1 MFTTGSKLFIG
12 GTVLS
17 LVGALVFGVST
28 GGPTGLLG
36 TVALVSV
43 GLVFAF
49 LAGINFFNRDGNVS
63 AMEPGI
69 DRTAPAAQRPV
80 NRSMWPLVAAVG
92 VGGLVVGS
100 VSRPVVFKVAVV
112 VLLAAIVEWMV
123 QAWAERASADAAF
136 NDSIRK
142 RILHPL
148 EFPILA
154 TVVVAGV
161 LYGFSRIMLTINK
174 DAGRWVFIA
183 LGAVVVAAGFVIA
196 GKRGMSKSTIAGVA
210 SVGAVALLGV
220 GVVSALQGQRTI
232 DAHPEISAAVC
243 LGSAPETEVEEI
255 DHNANQSVSAKS
267 SVISNVILTADDRL
281 VAFNNGITNVEYHE
295 ITVPRSTIVH
305 VLFENRSSTPRRLTA
320 HLGTFKATDGT
331 EGSEEASCTAKLDKG
346 GRAFL
351 TLHLTKSQAAST
363 TPYFLSVPELEGQ
376 EIKLLVP

>member
-1 MFTTGSKLFIG
+1 MFTTGSKLFFG
-12 GTVLS
+12 ATVLS
-17 LVGALVFGVST
+17 FAGALLFGITT
-28 GGPTGLLG
+28 GGPAGLMG
-36 TVALVSV
+36 TVGLVSV
-43 GLVFAF
+43 GVVFAF

-69 DRTAPAAQRPV
+69 ERTAPAAQPPV
-80 NRSMWPLVAAVG
+80 NRCMWPLVAAVG

-123 QAWAERASADAAF
+123 QAWAERASSDAAF

-154 TVVVAGV
+154 TVVVGGV

-174 DAGRWVFIA
+174 DAGRWVFIG
-183 LGAVVVAAGFVIA
+183 LGAIVVAAGFVIA
-196 GKRGMSKSTIAGVA
+196 GKRGMSKTTIAGVTT
-210 SVGAVALLGV
+210 VGAVALLGV

-232 DAHPEISAAVC
+232 EAHPVINAAVC

-255 DHNANQSVSAKS
+255 DHNANQSVGAKS
-267 SVISNVILTADDRL
+267 NVISNVILTADDRL
-281 VAFNNGITNVEYHE
+281 VAFNIGITNVEYHE
-295 ITVPRSTIVH
+295 ITVPRSTTVH

-331 EGSEEASCTAKLDKG
+331 EGSEQATCTAMLDKG
-346 GRAFL
+346 GRTFL
-351 TLHLTKSQAAST
+351 TIRFDKSQLASS

>member
-1 MFTTGSKLFIG
+1 MFTTGSKLFFG
-12 GTVLS
+12 ATVLS
-17 LVGALVFGVST
+17 FAGALLFGITT
-28 GGPTGLLG
+28 GGPAGLMG
-36 TVALVSV
+36 TVGLVSV
-43 GLVFAF
+43 GVVFAF

-69 DRTAPAAQRPV
+69 ERTAPAAQPPV

-123 QAWAERASADAAF
+123 QAWAERASSDAAF

-154 TVVVAGV
+154 TVVVGGV
-161 LYGFSRIMLTINK
+161 LYGFSRIMLTVNK
-174 DAGRWVFIA
+174 DAGRWLFIG
-183 LGAVVVAAGFVIA
+183 LGAIVVAAGFVIA
-196 GKRGMSKSTIAGVA
+196 GKRGMSKTTIAGVTT
-210 SVGAVALLGV
+210 VGAVALLGV

-232 DAHPEISAAVC
+232 EAHPVINAAVC

-255 DHNANQSVSAKS
+255 DHNANQSVGAKS
-267 SVISNVILTADDRL
+267 NVISNVILTADDRL
-281 VAFNNGITNVEYHE
+281 VAFNIGITNVEYHE
-295 ITVPRSTIVH
+295 ITVPRSTTVH

-331 EGSEEASCTAKLDKG
+331 EGSEQATCTAMLDKG
-346 GRAFL
+346 GRTFL
-351 TLHLTKSQAAST
+351 TIRFDKSQLASS

>member
-1 MFTTGSKLFIG
+1 MFTTGSKLFFG
-12 GTVLS
+12 ATVLS
-17 LVGALVFGVST
+17 FAGALLFGITT
-28 GGPTGLLG
+28 GGPAGLMG
-36 TVALVSV
+36 TVGLVSV
-43 GLVFAF
+43 GVVFAF

-69 DRTAPAAQRPV
+69 ERTAPAAQPPV

-123 QAWAERASADAAF
+123 QAWAERASSDAAF

-154 TVVVAGV
+154 TVVVGGV
-161 LYGFSRIMLTINK
+161 LYGFSRIMLTVNK
-174 DAGRWVFIA
+174 DAGRWLFIG
-183 LGAVVVAAGFVIA
+183 LGAIVVAAGFVIA
-196 GKRGMSKSTIAGVA
+196 GKRGMSKTTIAGVTT
-210 SVGAVALLGV
+210 VGAVALLGV

-232 DAHPEISAAVC
+232 EAHPVINAAVC

-255 DHNANQSVSAKS
+255 DHNANQSVGAKS
-267 SVISNVILTADDRL
+267 NVISNVILTADDRL
-281 VAFNNGITNVEYHE
+281 VAFNIGITNVEYHE
-295 ITVPRSTIVH
+295 ITVPRSTTVH

-331 EGSEEASCTAKLDKG
+331 EGSEQATCTAMLDKG
-346 GRAFL
+346 GRTFL
-351 TLHLTKSQAAST
+351 TIRFDKSQLASS
-363 TPYFLSVPELEGQ
+363 TPYYLSVPELEGQ

>member
-1 MFTTGSKLFIG
+1 MFTTGSKLFFG
-12 GTVLS
+12 ATALS
-17 LVGALVFGVST
+17 FAGALLFGITT

-36 TVALVSV
+36 TIGLVSV
-43 GLVFAF
+43 GVVFAF

-69 DRTAPAAQRPV
+69 ERTAPAAQPPV

-92 VGGLVVGS
+92 VGGIVVGS

-123 QAWAERASADAAF
+123 QGWAERASADAAF

-154 TVVVAGV
+154 TVVVGGV

-174 DAGRWVFIA
+174 DAGRWVFIG
-183 LGAVVVAAGFVIA
+183 LGAIVVAAGFVIA
-196 GKRGMSKSTIAGVA
+196 GKRGMSKTTIAGVTT
-210 SVGAVALLGV
+210 VGAVALLGV

-232 DAHPEISAAVC
+232 EAHPVISPAVC
-243 LGSAPETEVEEI
+243 LGSAPEAEVEEI

-267 SVISNVILTADDRL
+267 NVISNVILTADDRL
-281 VAFNNGITNVEYHE
+281 VAFNVGITNVEFHE
-295 ITVPRSTIVH
+295 ITVPRSTTVH

-320 HLGTFKATDGT
+320 HHGTFKATDGT
-331 EGSEEASCTAKLDKG
+331 EGSEQATCTALLEKG

-351 TLHLTKSQAAST
+351 TIHFDKSQLASS

>member
-12 GTVLS
+12 ATVLS
-17 LVGALVFGVST
+17 VAGALVFGIST

-36 TVALVSV
+36 TIALVSLGV
-43 GLVFAF
+43 LFAF

-63 AMEPGI
+63 AMEPGV

-80 NRSMWPLVAAVG
+80 NRSMWPLVSAVG
-92 VGGLVVGS
+92 VGGLVVGT
-100 VSRPVVFKVAVV
+100 VSHPVVFKVAVV

-123 QAWAERASADAAF
+123 QAWAERASADASF

-142 RILHPL
+142 RMLHPL

-154 TVVVAGV
+154 TVVVGGV
-161 LYGFSRIMLTINK
+161 LYGFSRIMLTISK
-174 DAGRWVFIA
+174 DAGRWVFIG
-183 LGAVVVAAGFVIA
+183 LGAIVVAAGFVIA
-196 GKRGMSKSTIAGVA
+196 AKRGMSKATVAGITT
-210 SVGAVALLGV
+210 VGAVALLGV

-232 DAHPEISAAVC
+232 EAHPEISAAVC

-267 SVISNVILTADDRL
+267 SVISNVILTADNRL
-281 VAFNNGITNVEYHE
+281 VAFNNGITNIEYHE
-295 ITVPRSTIVH
+295 ITVPRSLTVH
-305 VLFENRSSTPRRLTA
+305 VLFENRSDTPRRLTA

-346 GRAFL
+346 GRSFL
-351 TLHLTKSQAAST
+351 TLRLTKSQSAST
-363 TPYFLSVPELEGQ
+363 TPYYLSVPELEGQ